1 MGTVMGIEDTY
12 CNAVAKAAK
21 STVSVRTANGP
32 MGLPYGCFPS
42 HGIGSGV
49 ILDDKGHILT
59 NWHVVHDSRK
69 IIVALPDGQVVGGEV
84 LGADRETDI
93 AVVKVTAEGLVPA
106 DFGDSDSLKLGQPIL
121 AIGNPLGL
129 AGGPTVTSGVVSA
142 LSRSLRVGLGG
153 GLHVI
158 QTDAAVNPGNSGG
171 PLVDL
176 NGRVVGIAAA
186 QIPRAEGIGFCIPSN
201 MAKDAAEEMIRN
213 GRIARPWLGIV
224 GYELNR
230 RVAHFYGIAAERGVL
245 VTDAS
250 ADGPADDAGIRAGD
264 VICGIADKEVPGME
278 ELIAALRAQKIGD
291 LVNLEVERNGKR
303 KQLQVTLGTRP
314 F

>member
-1 MGTVMGIEDTY
+1 MGTIMGIEDTY
-12 CNAVAKAAK
+12 CKAVAKAAK
-21 STVSVRTANGP
+21 STVSLRTANDP
-32 MGLPYGCFPS
+32 MGLQYGCFPS
-42 HGIGSGV
+42 RGIGSGV
-49 ILDDKGHILT
+49 ILDDNGHIMT
-59 NWHVVHDSRK
+59 NWHVIQDSRK

-106 DFGDSDSLKLGQPIL
+106 EFGDSDSLKLGQPIL

-129 AGGPTVTSGVVSA
+129 AGGSTVTSGVVSA
-142 LSRSLRVGLGG
+142 LSRSLRMGMGG
-153 GLHVI
+153 ELHVI

-171 PLVDL
+171 PMVDL

-186 QIPRAEGIGFCIPSN
+186 QITHAEGISFGIPGN
-201 MAKDAAEEMIRN
+201 MAKDAAEEMIKN
-213 GRIARPWLGIV
+213 GRITRPWLGIV

-230 RVAHFYGIAAERGVL
+230 RVAQFYGIAATRGIL
-245 VTDAS
+245 ITEAS
-250 ADGPADDAGIRAGD
+250 ANGPADEAGAQVGD

-278 ELIAALRAQKIGD
+278 ELTAALRAQDIGD
-291 LVNLEVERNGKR
+291 SLNLEVKRNGK
-303 KQLQVTLGTRP
+303 KKKLQVTLGTRP